1 MFGVTLA
8 AQQKQQVK
16 QVESTSEQGYT
27 TSALNK
33 AH

>member
-1 MFGVTLA
+1 MVLHLA

-16 QVESTSEQGYT
+16 QVESTSEQWYT
-27 TSALNK
+27 NSALNK